1 MLTGQ
6 RKDEKGKEVFKWEEK
21 RGGEKGKVR
30 C

>member
-6 RKDEKGKEVFKWEEK
+6 RKDEKGKAVFKWEEK
-21 RGGEKGKVR
+21 GGDEKVEVR